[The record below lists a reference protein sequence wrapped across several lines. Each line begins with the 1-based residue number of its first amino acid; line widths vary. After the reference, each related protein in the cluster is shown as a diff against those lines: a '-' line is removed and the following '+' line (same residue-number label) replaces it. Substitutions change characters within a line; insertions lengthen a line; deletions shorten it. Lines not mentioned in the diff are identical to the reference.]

1 MSVKLCT
8 HLHILRQP
16 MKLQILICFFLT
28 NKNVK
33 HKIEDDFFK
42 SEAAACLLS
51 LATNTKISKSS
62 HRPAAVG
69 VTVIVI
75 VSGNIFFVLIEVV

>member
-1 MSVKLCT
+1 MYTST
-8 HLHILRQP
+8 HFATTNEITNSYLL
-16 MKLQILICFFLT
+16 FLT

-75 VSGNIFFVLIEVV
+75 VSGNIFFVFIEVV